1 MTESTVES
9 FNLVDRPWV
18 RVRTVDG
25 LERLLSVREVFR
37 EARRIE
43 RMAGESP
50 QQDIAVLRVLLAAWW
65 SAHRD
70 DPRLSG
76 WNARE
81 ARRWWLAQFA
91 GAEDEQGL
99 AVLDDYW
106 ERVRPRWDLLGAR
119 APFMQ
124 VADLRTAKDE
134 WASVRKL
141 VPDAESPYFT
151 LRAGAAAESLP
162 LDEAARWLVH
172 LQAWNYSGIKSGA
185 VGDPRVK
192 GGRGYP
198 IGTGWSGK
206 AGGVVLHGRNLA
218 ETLALNTPVNA
229 VFTQNSD
236 SDLPVWER
244 EPDTAAPRGVEMP
257 AGPRELLTWQIRRVR
272 LRVEDGRVTGVVVAN
287 GDRIELKNTF
297 DDPMTAYR
305 HSEPQTKKAGHDV
318 WMPKAHSESRSLW
331 RGVEPLLVRDGMEA
345 AKSRDRAPAT
355 VAGLRDVREAV
366 QDEGVDDLVIGV
378 ELVGAVYG
386 TQDAVVTATI
396 REEMPFRLAA
406 LMDSDLAVADTVVT
420 AAELTMDA
428 AVGLGRLAGNL
439 HEAAGGEYAFVPVA
453 TEAALAGLTEPFK
466 KWLLRVRPGA
476 DLLQLRDQWFGS
488 VERHLHEHGRI
499 LVNGAGPV
507 AAVGREDA
515 DGRLHSAATA
525 WATFVRGVDK
535 ALDGAGRRTRRAAG
549 AEPAQPHD
557 QA

>member
-124 VADLRTAKDE
+124 VAGLRTAKDE

-162 LDEAARWLVH
+162 STKQRAGWCTCRPGTTRASNR
-172 LQAWNYSGIKSGA
+172 APSGTPGS
-185 VGDPRVK
+185 R
-192 GGRGYP
+192 
-198 IGTGWSGK
+198 
-206 AGGVVLHGRNLA
+206 AGGA
-218 ETLALNTPVNA
+218 TP
-229 VFTQNSD
+229 S
-236 SDLPVWER
+236 
-244 EPDTAAPRGVEMP
+244 APG
-257 AGPRELLTWQIRRVR
+257 G
-272 LRVEDGRVTGVVVAN
+272 
-287 GDRIELKNTF
+287 
-297 DDPMTAYR
+297 
-305 HSEPQTKKAGHDV
+305 
-318 WMPKAHSESRSLW
+318 
-331 RGVEPLLVRDGMEA
+331 A
-345 AKSRDRAPAT
+345 AKPVESFST
-355 VAGLRDVREAV
+355 AG
-366 QDEGVDDLVIGV
+366 
-378 ELVGAVYG
+378 
-386 TQDAVVTATI
+386 TS
-396 REEMPFRLAA
+396 P
-406 LMDSDLAVADTVVT
+406 
-420 AAELTMDA
+420 
-428 AVGLGRLAGNL
+428 
-439 HEAAGGEYAFVPVA
+439 
-453 TEAALAGLTEPFK
+453 
-466 KWLLRVRPGA
+466 
-476 DLLQLRDQWFGS
+476 
-488 VERHLHEHGRI
+488 
-499 LVNGAGPV
+499 
-507 AAVGREDA
+507 
-515 DGRLHSAATA
+515 
-525 WATFVRGVDK
+525 
-535 ALDGAGRRTRRAAG
+535 RRS
-549 AEPAQPHD
+549 P
-557 QA
+557 